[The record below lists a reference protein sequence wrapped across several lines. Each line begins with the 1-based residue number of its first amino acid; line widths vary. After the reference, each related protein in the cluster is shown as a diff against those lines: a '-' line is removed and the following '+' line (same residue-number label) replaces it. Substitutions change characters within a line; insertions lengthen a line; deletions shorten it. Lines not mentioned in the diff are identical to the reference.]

1 MAASGTNLKMG
12 AQGML
17 EHHSHHEDTPFRDG
31 RKPILFKNGKIYFTR
46 QGERRFYFFLTLC
59 MMVLG
64 IGFKVGLW

>member
-1 MAASGTNLKMG
+1 MF
-12 AQGML
+12 

-31 RKPILFKNGKIYFTR
+31 RKSILFKNGKIYFTR